1 MNIKI
6 LFCLFVILIFPV
18 NVSAGEYF
26 DTGFGVILRSFHF
39 TNSFEH
45 KKGFNEN
52 NLGLTLYV
60 EDNKNIIPL
69 IDEISASYVHTNS
82 YGSNSIYLFF
92 HHKIFSS
99 SNNNFR
105 LDFSVGA
112 ATGYEKHLI
121 IARDLGF
128 MPLAGFRM
136 TLFDHAEIGLLPTGV
151 AVKEKGANVLT
162 FSYKF

>member
-1 MNIKI
+1 MNIKV
-6 LFCLFVILIFPV
+6 LFCLFIFFIFPV

-45 KKGFNEN
+45 KEGFNEN
-52 NLGLTLYV
+52 NFGLTFYV
-60 EDNKNIIPL
+60 TDKRNIVPFV
-69 IDEISASYVHTNS
+69 DEMTVSYVPANS
-82 YGSNSIYLFF
+82 YNSNSVYLFF
-92 HHKIFSS
+92 HRNFFSRKD
-99 SNNNFR
+99 FK

-112 ATGYEKHLI
+112 ATGYERHLI
-121 IARDLGF
+121 IAKNLGF

-162 FSYKF
+162 FSYEF